1 MQSYI
6 SRRKRWWTRIR
17 ELDSSFNVYETLLA
31 DYLLDDAGLTKDQR
45 LMILTVTGN
54 VRTQSA
60 IEDALR
66 KQHSR
71 THESEGSSGFTS
83 RTSAPSTGADWGGR
97 SKGRFGR
104 RSSGNPRRKTAFVAE
119 GEEEDD
125 DDDEEDEEEEEEDN
139 QPVCYTCV
147 TSGEDQDFENVK
159 DRIEIDVVT
168 AFICAGHDV
177 EDEIVCREM
186 ANCAQN
192 EAFAFMSRES
202 AAKRGVMIDR
212 RVHNYRPTS
221 ELSLVDRRDK
231 VKKAKQNST
240 CRRCGKSGHWAGD
253 PECSQKD
260 RDDGGK
266 GKGKGKKYKKFNGSV
281 GLMAVGQEEEFDHCA
296 PTEYIG
302 PLHARWITMPKIAEE
317 ETAAFTAVSSP
328 ILDPGVRSCPT
339 TAQDQDDYRSCPTTE
354 SGYGRFKSR
363 LVAPGFL
370 SIDEGQF
377 DFDH

>member
-1 MQSYI
+1 MFAATMSRAPLLTGLIYNASLRGDVGDSKKGILYYDGSAAGFEVWNYRVQVKLGAMNSIQDAQERDQKLVEFGSYIVEGLSDEALLIAIDLGVNTLNTPTGVKQLVDKMRESIREAKDDEISELYRLGAQTTGPLIRQRGEPMQSYI

-17 ELDSSFNVYETLLA
+17 ELDSSFNVSETLLA
-31 DYLLDDAGLTKDQR
+31 DYLLDCAGLTKDQR

-177 EDEIVCREM
+177 EDEMVCR
-186 ANCAQN
+186 
-192 EAFAFMSRES
+192 
-202 AAKRGVMIDR
+202 
-212 RVHNYRPTS
+212 
-221 ELSLVDRRDK
+221 
-231 VKKAKQNST
+231 
-240 CRRCGKSGHWAGD
+240 
-253 PECSQKD
+253 
-260 RDDGGK
+260 
-266 GKGKGKKYKKFNGSV
+266 
-281 GLMAVGQEEEFDHCA
+281 
-296 PTEYIG
+296 
-302 PLHARWITMPKIAEE
+302 
-317 ETAAFTAVSSP
+317 
-328 ILDPGVRSCPT
+328 
-339 TAQDQDDYRSCPTTE
+339 
-354 SGYGRFKSR
+354 
-363 LVAPGFL
+363 
-370 SIDEGQF
+370 
-377 DFDH
+377 